1 MVFQGFPNLACPNI
15 RNTMYELAEIWQYK
29 IVENDSMNSIMGI
42 EIK

>member
-1 MVFQGFPNLACPNI
+1 MLISAIKQ
-15 RNTMYELAEIWQYK
+15 AENRSAVNRYAHGQNWQYK